1 MASLLP
7 TRILALLY
15 APALLLLYVANSG
28 LLSRAGCVVH
38 GVCQLLGAPISFSV
52 SVPQIGDVLLAGVL
66 LCMTWLVAVVVLV
79 KRWRHAAEPHLV
91 VVVAAHGLLLYGG
104 VRTYFALVAK
114 IQALSVT
121 NVLASRCPS
130 EYDMRN
136 GWRAFDAGLGG
147 SVGAVPVRPFAE
159 GLAKYRAKR

>member
-66 LCMTWLVAVVVLV
+66 HDEPPDRWFSVARRAAGDGRRVAPPPWFGKAATRGGP
-79 KRWRHAAEPHLV
+79 KR
-91 VVVAAHGLLLYGG
+91 GG
-104 VRTYFALVAK
+104 WAL
-114 IQALSVT
+114 ALSPAGRT
-121 NVLASRCPS
+121 MS
-130 EYDMRN
+130 E
-136 GWRAFDAGLGG
+136 AGL
-147 SVGAVPVRPFAE
+147 VR
-159 GLAKYRAKR
+159 LAMQYGWQPPPARKRKR